1 MSLKSPALQADSLTS
16 EPSGPNK
23 VKVLAAQSCL
33 TLCDPMGYSL
43 PVSSVHRILQARIVE
58 SFPSPGDLPNQGI
71 KPRSSPLEADS
82 LSSEPPGKLT
92 YSQVLFRL

>member
-33 TLCDPMGYSL
+33 TLCDPMDYSL

-82 LSSEPPGKLT
+82 SSSEPPGKLT
-92 YSQVLFRL
+92 NSQVLLRL